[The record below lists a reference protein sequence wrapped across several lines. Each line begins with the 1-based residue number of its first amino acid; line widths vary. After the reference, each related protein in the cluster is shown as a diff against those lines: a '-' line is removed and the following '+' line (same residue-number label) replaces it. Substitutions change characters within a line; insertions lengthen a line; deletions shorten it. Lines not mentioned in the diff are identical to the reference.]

1 MQPFKYQP
9 NINSGKF
16 NKLIAIHGPTIS
28 KDALHQE
35 IETFGEVAK
44 PWAMIKTIQGREF
57 LEAAQNNAEHT
68 TRFVVRYSS
77 SLKTLFDTDSTRLE
91 VHYDNN
97 VYNIESIINDDEAD
111 KTFTIITKGR
121 V

>member
-9 NINSGKF
+9 NINSGQF
-16 NKLIAIHGPTIS
+16 RHRIAIYGPTIS

-44 PWAMIKTIQGREF
+44 VWAMIKTTQGREIT
-57 LEAAQNNAEHT
+57 EPSQSAEYT

-77 SLKTLFDTDSTRLE
+77 SLKTLFDADSTRLAI
-91 VHYDNN
+91 HYDNN
-97 VYNIESIINDDEAD
+97 AYNIESVINDAEAD